1 MKRIEYIDVTKGLG
15 MLLIIWGHCGS
26 WGIISNAMYIINLFH
41 IPLFFFLSGLF
52 LHSNKNFKDFIL
64 PKIHRLIKP
73 YYFYGIL
80 ALILFI
86 IITPV
91 IPNLNTQL
99 FHYCLGMRMHSYI
112 FTGALWFLTSLFS
125 ALCISYCILRFS
137 NKIKLTFCILFCF
150 LSWLLCINKM
160 ILPFNI
166 DISLYMIP
174 FIILGSIFK
183 QRLNDDSMFKFK
195 YIAIAFFF
203 IFITCSIMLL
213 FKVRAVNFYG
223 GTLGIMPLTFLSG
236 ISGIYICIYIAKLI
250 ARDRKLANV
259 KHALI
264 FIGKNSIT
272 FFIIH
277 QQFIIHPMNHYKILI
292 NTPIIDGLIRYLL
305 IILLCYLG
313 TAFINKYL
321 SWSIK

>member
-15 MLLIIWGHCGS
+15 ILLIIWGHCGS
-26 WGIISNAMYIINLFH
+26 WGIISHAMYIINLFH

-64 PKIHRLIKP
+64 P
-73 YYFYGIL
+73 
-80 ALILFI
+80 
-86 IITPV
+86 
-91 IPNLNTQL
+91 QL

-203 IFITCSIMLL
+203 ILITCSIMLL

-277 QQFIIHPMNHYKILI
+277 QQFIIHPMNHYKILT
-292 NTPIIDGLIRYLL
+292 NTPIIDGIIRYLL